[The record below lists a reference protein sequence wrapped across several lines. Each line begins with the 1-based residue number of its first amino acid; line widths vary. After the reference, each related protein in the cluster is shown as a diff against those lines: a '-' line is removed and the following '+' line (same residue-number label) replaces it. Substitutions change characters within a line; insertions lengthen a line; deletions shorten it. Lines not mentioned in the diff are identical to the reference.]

1 MASMDSTHCTV
12 YSCIYIYTHSIFMAP
27 ESTEPGLLYDLLLCY
42 RSSIQFLQ
50 PVQDMVGSVQGCW
63 GFNVQ
68 IYLNIDL
75 LQDMFICRSGE
86 FFN

>member
-1 MASMDSTHCTV
+1 MLYMAV
-12 YSCIYIYTHSIFMAP
+12 EP
-27 ESTEPGLLYDLLLCY
+27 TEPGLLYDLLLCF

-75 LQDMFICRSGE
+75 LQQSVCTVDQESFLIKKII
-86 FFN
+86 

>member
-42 RSSIQFLQ
+42 RSSIQFEQ
-50 PVQDMVGSVQGCW
+50 TFNDMVGSYMQGVSMLRY
-63 GFNVQ
+63 FSILTQ
-68 IYLNIDL
+68 I
-75 LQDMFICRSGE
+75 S
-86 FFN
+86 

>member
-1 MASMDSTHCTV
+1 MLYMAV
-12 YSCIYIYTHSIFMAP
+12 EP
-27 ESTEPGLLYDLLLCY
+27 TEPGLLYDLLLCY

-68 IYLNIDL
+68 IYLNIDKTCSYVDQESFL
-75 LQDMFICRSGE
+75 IKKII
-86 FFN
+86 

>member
-42 RSSIQFLQ
+42 RSSIQF
-50 PVQDMVGSVQGCW
+50 VQTFNDMVGSYMQGVSMLRY
-63 GFNVQ
+63 FSILTQ
-68 IYLNIDL
+68 I
-75 LQDMFICRSGE
+75 S
-86 FFN
+86 